1 MLNESQVRKR
11 ILGKNAI
18 VTLILSSNDDD
29 DIVIYVSLCQPLFLL
44 LKMSTKAAVR
54 LRMRNYV
61 L

>member
-1 MLNESQVRKR
+1 VRKR

-18 VTLILSSNDDD
+18 VTLILSSNDDDDDDD